1 MDALAR
7 SLPKSAASSVRK
19 VTALAAGPPSP
30 RRAVPPGCNTSPEC
44 DPNHGTDFAATL
56 CCNLLQLGG
65 CRAAHVRKIG
75 RKKLEK
81 RAPMYS
87 ILVLYCT
94 PSLSRAECQGK
105 TALVVVRGP
114 TVDNPMMCA
123 LNAQTM
129 IARTDLVQGDGSEY
143 IKVVCTRSKNAEE
156 WVAEIEA
163 RKAALQPD

>member
-1 MDALAR
+1 
-7 SLPKSAASSVRK
+7 
-19 VTALAAGPPSP
+19 
-30 RRAVPPGCNTSPEC
+30 
-44 DPNHGTDFAATL
+44 
-56 CCNLLQLGG
+56 
-65 CRAAHVRKIG
+65 
-75 RKKLEK
+75 
-81 RAPMYS
+81 MYS
-87 ILVLYCT
+87 ILVLICST
-94 PSLSRAECQGK
+94 ALSHADCQVK
-105 TALVVVRGP
+105 TALDVVRGP